1 MNWSQ
6 HPPLRRS
13 AEPEDPVTWSSATG
27 IDGRSERGLQDGMA
41 EAEAVIQGDARP
53 DTAAALD
60 QGLLVAQPQ
69 VDEGRR

>member
-1 MNWSQ
+1 
-6 HPPLRRS
+6 
-13 AEPEDPVTWSSATG
+13 
-27 IDGRSERGLQDGMA
+27 MA